1 MSLTRNG
8 SVMTTRTVPGGERR
22 GFALLTI
29 IMLTLAMA
37 ALAASAV
44 YLAGNAGLIGTS
56 VDRERE
62 FKYGAEAAMAIGKS
76 RLNTDALALPDT
88 GFATL
93 MSGQPIMGA
102 DGAYLPGVTVN
113 MYVGAAS
120 GPRGTDP
127 TCGP

>member
-8 SVMTTRTVPGGERR
+8 SVMNTRTVAGSERR

-29 IMLTLAMA
+29 ILLTLAMA

-62 FKYGAEAAMAIGKS
+62 FKYGAEAARPIGRAAS
-76 RLNTDALALPDT
+76 TPTHALRRHPRLFDADVGRPV
-88 GFATL
+88 
-93 MSGQPIMGA
+93 MGA
-102 DGAYLPGVTVN
+102 DGSTCR
-113 MYVGAAS
+113 AS
-120 GPRGTDP
+120 L
-127 TCGP
+127 